1 MFLTC
6 VDYFMCLGITISRIG
21 IGAIVAILTLKHL
34 GPVEPKLSWC
44 YTRLQGNLQANLC
57 LRVGGN
63 TKLSTSSPAAE
74 NWMLQLG
81 HSATTKLLVFDKPSV
96 GFYKS
101 QAVTAALGRTQF
113 LPCSLISFTP
123 YIILYLLFNSGIS
136 FSATA
141 LLLSYYSC
149 VGIIVECALQ

>member
-63 TKLSTSSPAAE
+63 TNLSTPSSAAE
-74 NWMLQLG
+74 NNLDGAVGRSARISTYAKTAGLRQTQRGFLQ
-81 HSATTKLLVFDKPSV
+81 
-96 GFYKS
+96 
-101 QAVTAALGRTQF
+101 
-113 LPCSLISFTP
+113 
-123 YIILYLLFNSGIS
+123 NSS
-136 FSATA
+136 RHRRSWTNPVSP
-141 LLLSYYSC
+141 LLSDLFYSLYYTLF
-149 VGIIVECALQ
+149 II

>member
-63 TKLSTSSPAAE
+63 TKLYTVICCWKQFGCCSSDVQHEILTYNQTAGLRQTRRGFLQTSSRHRRS
-74 NWMLQLG
+74 WT
-81 HSATTKLLVFDKPSV
+81 SLVS
-96 GFYKS
+96 
-101 QAVTAALGRTQF
+101 
-113 LPCSLISFTP
+113 
-123 YIILYLLFNSGIS
+123 
-136 FSATA
+136 
-141 LLLSYYSC
+141 LLLSHLIYSLYYYLIYYLT
-149 VGIIVECALQ
+149 VGLVLVLRHYY